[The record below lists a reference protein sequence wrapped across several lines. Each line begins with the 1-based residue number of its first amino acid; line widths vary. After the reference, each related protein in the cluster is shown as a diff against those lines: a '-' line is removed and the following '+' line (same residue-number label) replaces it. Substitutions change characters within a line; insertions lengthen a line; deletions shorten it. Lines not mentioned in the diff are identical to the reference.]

1 MPHHFIGKSSYDLM
15 GEWQH
20 VQSAAAM
27 GVVSLEGR
35 KTGQG
40 GVKSD
45 LKSANPA

>member
-1 MPHHFIGKSSYDLM
+1 VSWKLLLSLTAFNLLPPP
-15 GEWQH
+15 W
-20 VQSAAAM
+20 
-27 GVVSLEGR
+27 GVVSLEGG